1 MEDAVIRGSIREEKI
16 IHDKPDYDAYV
27 AEFVVSHKVLKRNKF
42 LFWIKKEKERIDTKE
57 IILKHCI
64 FCWKQLIDMRER

>member
-1 MEDAVIRGSIREEKI
+1 MENAVIRGSIREESI

-27 AEFVVSHKVLKRNKF
+27 AEFVVSRKVLKPKIPLPKRKT
-42 LFWIKKEKERIDTKE
+42 KERIDTKE

>member
-1 MEDAVIRGSIREEKI
+1 MENAVIRGSIREESI

-27 AEFVVSHKVLKRNKF
+27 AEFVVSRKVLKPKIP
-42 LFWIKKEKERIDTKE
+42 LPKIKTKERIDTKE

-64 FCWKQLIDMRER
+64 FCGKQLL